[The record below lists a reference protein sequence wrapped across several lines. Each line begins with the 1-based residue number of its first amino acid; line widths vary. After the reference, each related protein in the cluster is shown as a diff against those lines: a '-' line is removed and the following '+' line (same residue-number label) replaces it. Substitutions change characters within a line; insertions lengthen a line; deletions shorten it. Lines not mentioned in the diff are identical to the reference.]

1 MFEVIETQP
10 KEVAALI
17 SRAVTLDRE
26 IRQRKK
32 SLEAIKAKLQTA
44 ALAEME
50 NKNLRYVRYD
60 SLYGSAE
67 TTYKTKL
74 EIDNYARLAAALDA
88 SVLVEDKIVR
98 RLSVKYDVDAR
109 FKEALI
115 ALVRGDYAEHDI
127 DGILSGMGLEDAK
140 MRNVVRKKLKGDYA
154 KDKETLAAVGIHG
167 AREEELD
174 AIRAE
179 LNRQLVERFFE
190 PDLIDRDEIRNAVFL
205 EETLSFTLTPQK
217 GDEPDDKDGED

>member
-74 EIDNYARLAAALDA
+74 EIDNYARLAAARAFRGGSRCRKCLSSTRLCSRQSCIERGLRRCA
-88 SVLVEDKIVR
+88 SLPGG
-98 RLSVKYDVDAR
+98 
-109 FKEALI
+109 
-115 ALVRGDYAEHDI
+115 RG
-127 DGILSGMGLEDAK
+127 
-140 MRNVVRKKLKGDYA
+140 
-154 KDKETLAAVGIHG
+154 
-167 AREEELD
+167 
-174 AIRAE
+174 
-179 LNRQLVERFFE
+179 
-190 PDLIDRDEIRNAVFL
+190 
-205 EETLSFTLTPQK
+205 
-217 GDEPDDKDGED
+217 

>member
-109 FKEALI
+109 FKEL
-115 ALVRGDYAEHDI
+115 
-127 DGILSGMGLEDAK
+127 
-140 MRNVVRKKLKGDYA
+140 
-154 KDKETLAAVGIHG
+154 
-167 AREEELD
+167 
-174 AIRAE
+174 
-179 LNRQLVERFFE
+179 
-190 PDLIDRDEIRNAVFL
+190 
-205 EETLSFTLTPQK
+205 
-217 GDEPDDKDGED
+217 

>member
-67 TTYKTKL
+67 TTYKT
-74 EIDNYARLAAALDA
+74 
-88 SVLVEDKIVR
+88 
-98 RLSVKYDVDAR
+98 SVKYDIDAR
-109 FKEALI
+109 FKEALV

-140 MRNVVRKKLKGDYA
+140 MRKVVRKKLKGDYA
-154 KDKETLAAVGIHG
+154 KDLEVLAAVGIHG

-190 PDLIDRDEIRNAVFL
+190 PDRIDRDEIRNAVFL

>member
-127 DGILSGMGLEDAK
+127 DGILLGMGLEDAK
-140 MRNVVRKKLKGDYA
+140 MRKGRA
-154 KDKETLAAVGIHG
+154 PHG
-167 AREEELD
+167 ARGLKPCQCVPQ
-174 AIRAE
+174 ALCAQSRPARGAWI
-179 LNRQLVERFFE
+179 
-190 PDLIDRDEIRNAVFL
+190 
-205 EETLSFTLTPQK
+205 ETYVRKIPPKLLPVAPRT
-217 GDEPDDKDGED
+217 GRVD